1 MSNNEKNNN
10 VLDESL
16 DDVVSN
22 DKNLDDKNSNKIK
35 TKESPTVFYKLQLN
49 ELKELLEKEKQNSSI
64 VIGKWK
70 RILADYQN
78 LEKRMKQEI
87 VDSVNIKVDKLIM
100 DFLNVYENF
109 VRAKEAYVNDG
120 INVKGLESIIK
131 NMESILSEYEVNPI
145 DAVGKIFDPNLH
157 EAVSTVNDQR
167 LEDNTITKEIAKGYI
182 SHGRVVR
189 ASKVI
194 VSKKI
199 KLNSEKNVE

>member
-70 RILADYQN
+70 RVLADYQN

-109 VRAKEAYVNDG
+109 VRAKNVYVNKK
-120 INVKGLESIIK
+120 ISVEGLDIIIK
-131 NMESILSEYEVNPI
+131 NMESILSEYKVKPI
-145 DAVGKIFDPNLH
+145 EAAGKMFDPNLH
-157 EAVSTVNDQR
+157 EAVSTVNDQS

-194 VSKKI
+194 VSKKNQI
-199 KLNSEKNVE
+199 K

>member
-64 VIGKWK
+64 VIEKWK

-157 EAVSTVNDQR
+157 EAVSTVNDQS

>member
-1 MSNNEKNNN
+1 MSDIEKNESA
-10 VLDESL
+10 LDKSL
-16 DDVVSN
+16 DDKMSN
-22 DKNLDDKNSNKIK
+22 DKNTDDAKKAKIK
-35 TKESPTVFYKLQLN
+35 ESSTILYKLQLN

-157 EAVSTVNDQR
+157 EAVSTVNDQS

-194 VSKKI
+194 VSKKNQI
-199 KLNSEKNVE
+199 K